1 VHGLSDDVELKLID
15 TPRARATTRTHEDRG
30 MMIRALY
37 PVKDANNEVIAI
49 LDGGVLL
56 NGNYAFVDTIRDL
69 VYGKGSL
76 MEGSI
81 GTVTVFLDDVRINT
95 NVPIKEN
102 QRALGTRVSDEVR
115 TKVLDKGET
124 WIDRAFAVNDWYISS
139 YEPIIDVDGDRVGML
154 YAGYLEA
161 PYRAAMWQAYIGLLL
176 VFLLLMVLSA
186 IVSIRG
192 AKSIFKPVESM
203 SAVVQQTSKGD
214 TGARIGEVESRDE
227 LGDLARGFDE
237 MLDQLQ
243 HRSEEIQK
251 WADQLEDKV
260 SERTRELM
268 KKNEDLSR
276 TIILLKKTHQQLV
289 AADKLAAL
297 GQLTA
302 GVAHEINNPTQV
314 ILGNLDVVIQEM
326 GGQLDPVREEID
338 LVIRQVYRI
347 QEILNNLLQYSRPGE
362 YTTGMQTVDVNG
374 VIENTLQLVH
384 HLGKE
389 RHFDLRVR
397 PTATIGIQIN
407 AQELQQVMVNLIS
420 NAVQALPRSG
430 GFIEIVT
437 ADWEQHGVTIQVID
451 NGQGIASKDMGN
463 IFNPFFSTKQQ
474 GEGTGLGLSV
484 SYGLVRKYGGDI
496 TVSTTPEQ
504 HTEFTVW
511 LEAKP
516 EFTEDLQ
523 ALDEGLAEIEHS
535 TEEWELAAGDS

>member
-1 VHGLSDDVELKLID
+1 
-15 TPRARATTRTHEDRG
+15 

-37 PVKDANNEVIAI
+37 PIMDANNEVIAI

-69 VYGKGSL
+69 VYGEGSL

-115 TKVLDKGET
+115 TKVLDQGET
-124 WIDRAFAVNDWYISS
+124 WIDRAFVVNDWYISS
-139 YEPIIDVDGDRVGML
+139 YEPIIDVDGNRVGML

-161 PYRAAMWQAYIGLLL
+161 PYRAAMWQAYIGLLV
-176 VFLLLMVLSA
+176 VFLMLMVLSA

-203 SAVVQQTSKGD
+203 SAVVQQTSKGH

-347 QEILNNLLQYSRPGE
+347 QEILNNLLQYSRPSE
-362 YTTGMQTVDVNG
+362 YTTGIQMVDVND

-389 RHFDLRVR
+389 HHFDLRVK
-397 PTATIGIQIN
+397 PAATISIQIN

-437 ADWEQHGVTIQVID
+437 ADWEQHGVIIKVTD
-451 NGQGIASKDMGN
+451 NGQGIASKDLGN

-504 HTEFTVW
+504 LTEFVVW
-511 LEAKP
+511 LQEKP
-516 EFTEDLQ
+516 EFSEDLR
-523 ALDEGLAEIEHS
+523 ALDDGLAEIEHS
-535 TEEWELAAGDS
+535 TEQWELAAGDS